1 MSTQDDVAGATFSVQ
16 YQALVA
22 NVQVASLTAE
32 PAPTG
37 LAAVVVTPN
46 VVAIYRP
53 IPVG

>member
-16 YQALVA
+16 YRALVA
-22 NVQVASLTAE
+22 NV
-32 PAPTG
+32 
-37 LAAVVVTPN
+37 VTPK